1 MKKRTPFAI
10 PLIMSLL
17 LLLLG
22 CSDPIGPS
30 ESCSGQPANTS
41 VKFEDA
47 DLKRRIREDLEAFGQ
62 IGPGDDLTC
71 GLLSGKTALLAGSA
85 NIRSLAGIQNLT
97 SLTVLG
103 LDFNSITDISPLSG
117 LTSLTDLYLANT
129 SISDISPLSGLTSLE
144 TLFLGMNSITDISA
158 LSGLTSLRW
167 LELWY
172 NSITDISALSGLTK
186 LGGRLTK
193 LGGPLGALTLSGN
206 PDLSNIQPLLDNTGL
221 GAGDTVVLNNTN
233 VSCADVAALEAKGVT
248 VVSDCP

>member
-1 MKKRTPFAI
+1 MKTRTPFAI

-17 LLLLG
+17 LLPLG

-47 DLKRRIREDLEAFGQ
+47 NLERRIREDLGAFGQ

-85 NIRSLAGIQNLT
+85 NIGSLGGIQNLT
-97 SLTVLG
+97 GLTFLSLSG
-103 LDFNSITDISPLSG
+103 NSITDISPLSG
-117 LTSLTDLYLANT
+117 LTSLTELDLHNN
-129 SISDISPLSGLTSLE
+129 SITNISALSGLTSLE
-144 TLFLGMNSITDISA
+144 TLFLGFNSITDISA

-186 LGGRLTK
+186 LGG
-193 LGGPLGALTLSGN
+193 PLRALTLSSN

-221 GAGDTVVLNNTN
+221 GAGDTVFLKNTN

-248 VVSDCP
+248 VTSDCP